1 MTTSEEATATRTEN
15 DGVGASPV
23 RPDATLKVQGEFAYS
38 SDLWLDDALFGV
50 TLRSP
55 YPRARITGI
64 DISGALA
71 VPGVFAV
78 LTHDDVPGLKHYGL
92 DHRDQPV
99 LAIDETRYQ
108 GEPVAI
114 LAASDPHTAHRA
126 LDRIQ
131 VSYVELEPLTDAR
144 KSVCDYSLAPVNPD
158 EN

>member
-1 MTTSEEATATRTEN
+1 MTTPVEVTLSSVAG
-15 DGVGASPV
+15 GVGDSPV
-23 RPDATLKVQGEFAYS
+23 RPDATLKVRGEFAYS

-64 DISGALA
+64 DIAPALA

-78 LTHDDVPGLKHYGL
+78 LTHTDVPGRRHYGL
-92 DHRDQPV
+92 DDADQPA

-114 LAASDPHTAHRA
+114 LAAIDVHTARRA
-126 LDRIQ
+126 LERIV
-131 VSYVELEPLTDAR
+131 VSYEELEPLTDAR
-144 KSVCDYSLAPVNPD
+144 RAALD
-158 EN
+158 